1 MMLAIPAALLL
12 LALVV
17 MPRLWVLSVM
27 RRHAGTR
34 AEIPWTGGEFAR
46 LLLDRM
52 KLTKVK
58 VEETERGDHYHP
70 LAKSVRLS
78 AENFHGRSLTAVVVA
93 AHEVGHAMQD
103 ATGYSPLQTR
113 TRVAGAADFV
123 QKAGTILII
132 ASPALAAILRHPGGM
147 LIGLVAA
154 VLMNLTARRVRCEL
168 QSRPRRAQARTL
180 HPRGGDG
187 RGAAHPLGGSLYLRG
202 GGLDRPH
209 QPAAV
214 AEGAENVKVECEG
227 GEHEPSTDFPDQ
239 SMADGRPAIT
249 LCRSQGRQIT
259 RHVLPLRGCE
269 RLH

>member
-27 RRHAGTR
+27 RRHAGAR

-46 LLLDRM
+46 HLLDRM

-154 VLMNLTARRVRCEL
+154 VLMNLTAVAMHAVTLPVEFDASFNRALGVLKHGRFIPEEEMGA
-168 QSRPRRAQARTL
+168 PRHILSAAAYTYVAGAL
-180 HPRGGDG
+180 IDLINLPRLLKG
-187 RGAAHPLGGSLYLRG
+187 LR
-202 GGLDRPH
+202 
-209 QPAAV
+209 
-214 AEGAENVKVECEG
+214 
-227 GEHEPSTDFPDQ
+227 
-239 SMADGRPAIT
+239 M
-249 LCRSQGRQIT
+249 
-259 RHVLPLRGCE
+259 
-269 RLH
+269 

>member
-27 RRHAGTR
+27 RRHAGAR

-58 VEETERGDHYHP
+58 IEETERGDHYHP

-113 TRVAGAADFV
+113 TRVAAADFV

-154 VLMNLTARRVRCEL
+154 LLMNLTAVAMHAVTLPVEFDA
-168 QSRPRRAQARTL
+168 SFNRAL
-180 HPRGGDG
+180 GVLKHG
-187 RGAAHPLGGSLYLRG
+187 RFIPEEEMGAARHILSAAAYTYVAGALIDLINLPRLLKGLR
-202 GGLDRPH
+202 
-209 QPAAV
+209 
-214 AEGAENVKVECEG
+214 
-227 GEHEPSTDFPDQ
+227 
-239 SMADGRPAIT
+239 M
-249 LCRSQGRQIT
+249 
-259 RHVLPLRGCE
+259 
-269 RLH
+269 